1 MHHRRRMTTNGGD
14 CGRPAVSV
22 PCCATADAKG
32 SDDIGTIDVAMSYGS
47 AFSTTI
53 ITDNTAFACGGA
65 IGTND
70 EGVFAI
76 VKMSS
81 PLLARN
87 HIVLSFSTAALADL
101 ACRSKRNA
109 FTTDDIATS

>member
-1 MHHRRRMTTNGGD
+1 MSNGGD
-14 CGRPAVSV
+14 CARPAVSV

-53 ITDNTAFACGGA
+53 ITDSTAFACGGA
-65 IGTND
+65 IDTND

-76 VKMSS
+76 AKMSS
-81 PLLARN
+81 PLLARD

-101 ACRSKRNA
+101 ACRCSPSSSPDLRA
-109 FTTDDIATS
+109 DEAQPF